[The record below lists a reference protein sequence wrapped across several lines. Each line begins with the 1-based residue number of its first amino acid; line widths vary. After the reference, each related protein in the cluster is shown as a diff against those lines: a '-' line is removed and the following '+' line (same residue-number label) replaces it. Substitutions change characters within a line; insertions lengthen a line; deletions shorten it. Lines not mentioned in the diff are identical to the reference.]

1 MKESEGKYAVLS
13 GGKTDSEADI
23 WNEEELAK
31 ILNFDGVSFNKDLD
45 PGLEYGSSA
54 GSSRESESSS
64 SLEGEAEAQG
74 EAESELF
81 VPLKGVSA
89 SEAKPSA
96 LRQNSMA
103 DMFEDPST
111 VATKPTLA
119 KNPFAKVSVVG
130 AMLGVAFLV
139 AAVFLSGIMGEK
151 KPDTVKVQASPSVE
165 PKPKAEG
172 GVKQDV
178 GDYKTQA
185 AVGSQQ
191 QKLSAIESERNA
203 RAPKTSNLAVPKNS
217 QSNSNLKSPSA
228 QKTPAPAAPD
238 PTPVPSATV
247 SDSVRSPAAV
257 PDPLPDRSYLPSPPA
272 IALDV
277 ERPAPRIEPQPRVQ
291 SIPAVQEQPPKIQSQ
306 SPRSVSPVPPPDPR
320 QQWAE
325 LAALGSF
332 GQGSKNAALETP
344 TLASAIPPV
353 LNPGTLRNGALQ
365 APTLASASPPVLN
378 PGAARNG
385 ALQAPTLASA
395 SPPVLNPGAVQ
406 EQPVPRDGVTN
417 FRSAVSVAAQAS
429 SPDDLGRVAVP
440 PTVDATVAPVDAP
453 GLVVFAGQSLSGTL
467 AVPAVAFSGSS
478 AASSEAV
485 GERFAVS
492 LKMPLMAQDGTVAL
506 PQSALII
513 FQVDRVLTNGYV
525 EAHAVAA
532 VDGLAEYR
540 LPRNAVSV
548 RGRKGEPL
556 MATRRT
562 TGGSDL
568 FRMDMTAF
576 VLGAAQQ
583 VGERLNQPTSESST
597 QSVFG
602 SSSSVTRG
610 SPNIWGAVM
619 QGGAT
624 PVLQQVLQRNQQASA
639 EIQSR
644 PPLWYVPAKTEVLI
658 FVNSSFELGR

>member
-1 MKESEGKYAVLS
+1 MKESEGKYAVLP

-31 ILNFDGVSFNKDLD
+31 ILNFDGVSFKKDLD
-45 PGLEYGSSA
+45 PGLEYGSPT

-64 SLEGEAEAQG
+64 EPEGEGETENEPKSEAEGEAEG
-74 EAESELF
+74 EFFGSLS
-81 VPLKGVSA
+81 GVSG
-89 SEAKPSA
+89 SEGVAATP
-96 LRQNSMA
+96 RRNSMA
-103 DMFEDPST
+103 DMFEDPSNA
-111 VATKPTLA
+111 ATKPTLA

-130 AMLGVAFLV
+130 AMLGVAFLI

-151 KPDTVKVQASPSVE
+151 KPETVKVQASPSPE

-191 QKLSAIESERNA
+191 QKLSAIESERNS
-203 RAPKTSNLAVPKNS
+203 RAPKTSNLAVPKDS
-217 QSNSNLKSPSA
+217 SSDSNLKSPSA
-228 QKTPAPAAPD
+228 QKTPAPTAIDTPAPTAASLP
-238 PTPVPSATV
+238 PV
-247 SDSVRSPAAV
+247 SDSVRSQAVV
-257 PDPLPDRSYLPSPPA
+257 PDPLPDRSYLPPPPA
-272 IALDV
+272 RVLDV
-277 ERPAPRIEPQPRVQ
+277 ERPAPRIQPPPRVQ
-291 SIPAVQEQPPKIQSQ
+291 SIPVVREQPQRIQIPP
-306 SPRSVSPVPPPDPR
+306 PRPASPVPPPDPHR
-320 QQWAE
+320 QWAQ

-332 GQGSKNAALETP
+332 GQGSKNGALE
-344 TLASAIPPV
+344 
-353 LNPGTLRNGALQ
+353 

-378 PGAARNG
+378 PGAVRNG
-385 ALQAPTLASA
+385 TLEADAGVSA

-417 FRSAVSVAAQAS
+417 FRSAVSVAARAS
-429 SPDDLGRVAVP
+429 SPDDLGGRAVP
-440 PTVDATVAPVDAP
+440 PPTGETVAPVDAP
-453 GLVVFAGQSLSGTL
+453 GLVVFAGQSLAGTL

-478 AASSEAV
+478 ASPSEGV

-548 RGRKGEPL
+548 RGRSGEPL
-556 MATRRT
+556 MAKRRT

-597 QSVFG
+597 QSAFG

-610 SPNIWGAVM
+610 SPNILGAVM

-624 PVLQQVLQRNQQASA
+624 PVLQQILQRNQQASA

>member
-1 MKESEGKYAVLS
+1 MKESEGKYAVLP

-31 ILNFDGVSFNKDLD
+31 ILNFDGVSFKKDLD

-64 SLEGEAEAQG
+64 ESEGEREAEGEAEG
-74 EAESELF
+74 EFFAS
-81 VPLKGVSA
+81 LKGVSG
-89 SEAKPSA
+89 SEALAAAP
-96 LRQNSMA
+96 RRNSMA
-103 DMFEDPST
+103 DMFEDPSNA
-111 VATKPTLA
+111 ATKPTLA

-130 AMLGVAFLV
+130 AMLGVAFLI

-151 KPDTVKVQASPSVE
+151 KPDTVKVQASPSPE

-191 QKLSAIESERNA
+191 QKLSAIESERNS
-203 RAPKTSNLAVPKNS
+203 RAPKTSNLRVPKDS
-217 QSNSNLKSPSA
+217 QPDNLKSPSA

-238 PTPVPSATV
+238 PTPAPSATV
-247 SDSVRSPAAV
+247 SDSVRSPASV
-257 PDPLPDRSYLPSPPA
+257 PDPPPDRSYLPPPPA
-272 IALDV
+272 RVLDV
-277 ERPAPRIEPQPRVQ
+277 EKPAPRIQPPPRVQ
-291 SIPAVQEQPPKIQSQ
+291 SIPVVREQPQRIQIPP
-306 SPRSVSPVPPPDPR
+306 PRPASLVPPLDPHR
-320 QQWAE
+320 QWAQ

-332 GQGSKNAALETP
+332 GQGSKNGALE
-344 TLASAIPPV
+344 
-353 LNPGTLRNGALQ
+353 

-378 PGAARNG
+378 PGAVRNG
-385 ALQAPTLASA
+385 ALEAPAGASA

-429 SPDDLGRVAVP
+429 SPDDLGGRAVP
-440 PTVDATVAPVDAP
+440 PPTGETVAPVDAP
-453 GLVVFAGQSLSGTL
+453 GLVVFAGQSLAGTL

-478 AASSEAV
+478 ASPSEGV

-506 PQSALII
+506 PQSALVI

-556 MATRRT
+556 MATRRI

-597 QSVFG
+597 QSAFG

-610 SPNIWGAVM
+610 SPNILGAVM

-624 PVLQQVLQRNQQASA
+624 PVLQQILQRNQQASA

>member
-1 MKESEGKYAVLS
+1 MKELEGKYAVLP

-31 ILNFDGVSFNKDLD
+31 ILNFDGVSFKKDLD
-45 PGLEYGSSA
+45 PGLEYGSPT

-64 SLEGEAEAQG
+64 EPEGEGEAEG
-74 EAESELF
+74 EAEGEFFAS
-81 VPLKGVSA
+81 LKGVSG
-89 SEAKPSA
+89 SEAVAAAP
-96 LRQNSMA
+96 RRNSMA
-103 DMFEDPST
+103 DMFEDPNNA
-111 VATKPTLA
+111 ATKPTLA

-130 AMLGVAFLV
+130 AMLGVAFLI

-151 KPDTVKVQASPSVE
+151 KPDTVKVQASPSPE

-191 QKLSAIESERNA
+191 QKLSAIESQRNS
-203 RAPKTSNLAVPKNS
+203 RAPKTSNLAVPKDS
-217 QSNSNLKSPSA
+217 QSSNLKSPSP
-228 QKTPAPAAPD
+228 QKTPAPATIDNPAPTAA
-238 PTPVPSATV
+238 PLPLV
-247 SDSVRSPAAV
+247 SDSVRSPTPV
-257 PDPLPDRSYLPSPPA
+257 PDPLPERSYLPPPPA
-272 IALDV
+272 RVLDV
-277 ERPAPRIEPQPRVQ
+277 ERPAPRIQPPPRVQ
-291 SIPAVQEQPPKIQSQ
+291 SIPVVREQPQRIQSP
-306 SPRSVSPVPPPDPR
+306 SPTPVRVPPPDPR
-320 QQWAE
+320 QQWAQ

-332 GQGSKNAALETP
+332 GQGSKNGALE
-344 TLASAIPPV
+344 ADA
-353 LNPGTLRNGALQ
+353 G
-365 APTLASASPPVLN
+365 
-378 PGAARNG
+378 
-385 ALQAPTLASA
+385 ASA
-395 SPPVLNPGAVQ
+395 SPPVLNPGAVRNGTL
-406 EQPVPRDGVTN
+406 EADAGVSASPPLLSPGAVPELPVPRDGVTN
-417 FRSAVSVAAQAS
+417 FRSAVSVAARAS
-429 SPDDLGRVAVP
+429 SPDDLGSRAVP
-440 PTVDATVAPVDAP
+440 PPTGETVAPVDAP
-453 GLVVFAGQSLSGTL
+453 GLVVFAGQSLAGTL

-478 AASSEAV
+478 ASPSEGV

-492 LKMPLMAQDGTVAL
+492 LKMPLMSPDGTVAL

-548 RGRKGEPL
+548 RGRSGEPL

-597 QSVFG
+597 QSAFG

-610 SPNIWGAVM
+610 SPNILGAVM

-624 PVLQQVLQRNQQASA
+624 PVLQQILQRNQQASA

-658 FVNSSFELGR
+658 FVNSSFYLGR

>member
-1 MKESEGKYAVLS
+1 MKESEGKYAVLP

-45 PGLEYGSSA
+45 PGLEYGSPA

-64 SLEGEAEAQG
+64 EPEGEGEAEG
-74 EAESELF
+74 EAEGEFFAS
-81 VPLKGVSA
+81 LKGVSG
-89 SEAKPSA
+89 SEALASA
-96 LRQNSMA
+96 RSQNSMA
-103 DMFEDPST
+103 DMFEDPSSA
-111 VATKPTLA
+111 ATKPTLA

-130 AMLGVAFLV
+130 AMLGVAFLI

-151 KPDTVKVQASPSVE
+151 KPDTVKVQASPSPE
-165 PKPKAEG
+165 PKPKVEG

-191 QKLSAIESERNA
+191 QKLSAIESERNS
-203 RAPKTSNLAVPKNS
+203 RAPKTSNLAVPKDS
-217 QSNSNLKSPSA
+217 QSGSNLKSPSP
-228 QKTPAPAAPD
+228 QKTPAPTAIDTPAPTAAPL
-238 PTPVPSATV
+238 PPV
-247 SDSVRSPAAV
+247 SDSVRSQAVV
-257 PDPLPDRSYLPSPPA
+257 PDPLPDRSYLPPPPA
-272 IALDV
+272 RVLDV
-277 ERPAPRIEPQPRVQ
+277 EKPAPRIQPPPRVQ
-291 SIPAVQEQPPKIQSQ
+291 SIPVVREQPQRIQIP
-306 SPRSVSPVPPPDPR
+306 PRPAPVPPPDPR
-320 QQWAE
+320 QQWAQ

-332 GQGSKNAALETP
+332 GQGSKNGALE
-344 TLASAIPPV
+344 
-353 LNPGTLRNGALQ
+353 
-365 APTLASASPPVLN
+365 APTLASASPSVLN
-378 PGAARNG
+378 PGAVRNG
-385 ALQAPTLASA
+385 TLEAPAGVSA

-429 SPDDLGRVAVP
+429 SPDDLGGRAVP
-440 PTVDATVAPVDAP
+440 SPTGETVAPVDAP
-453 GLVVFAGQSLSGTL
+453 GMVVFAGQSLAGTL

-478 AASSEAV
+478 ASPSEGV

-548 RGRKGEPL
+548 RGRSGEPL
-556 MATRRT
+556 MAKRRT

-597 QSVFG
+597 QSAFG

-610 SPNIWGAVM
+610 SPNILGAVM

-624 PVLQQVLQRNQQASA
+624 PVLQQILQRNQQASA

-658 FVNSSFELGR
+658 FVNSSFYLGR

>member
-1 MKESEGKYAVLS
+1 MKESEGKYAVLP

-31 ILNFDGVSFNKDLD
+31 ILNFDGVSFKKDLD
-45 PGLEYGSSA
+45 PGLEYGSPA
-54 GSSRESESSS
+54 GSSRESEFSSEP
-64 SLEGEAEAQG
+64 EGEGEAQG
-74 EAESELF
+74 ETESEAESEVEGEF
-81 VPLKGVSA
+81 FGPLSGVSGSEGVSSA
-89 SEAKPSA
+89 S
-96 LRQNSMA
+96 RRNSMA
-103 DMFEDPST
+103 DMFEDPSNA
-111 VATKPTLA
+111 ATKPTLA

-130 AMLGVAFLV
+130 AMLGVAFLI

-151 KPDTVKVQASPSVE
+151 KPDTVKVQASPSPE
-165 PKPKAEG
+165 PKPKVEG

-191 QKLSAIESERNA
+191 QKLSAIESERNS
-203 RAPKTSNLAVPKNS
+203 RAPKTSNLAVPKDS
-217 QSNSNLKSPSA
+217 QPDNLKSPSP

-238 PTPVPSATV
+238 PTPAPSATV
-247 SDSVRSPAAV
+247 SDSVRSPAVV
-257 PDPLPDRSYLPSPPA
+257 PNPLPDRSYLPPPPA
-272 IALDV
+272 RVLDV
-277 ERPAPRIEPQPRVQ
+277 ERPAPRIQPPPRVQ
-291 SIPAVQEQPPKIQSQ
+291 SIPVVREQPPRIQSP
-306 SPRSVSPVPPPDPR
+306 SPTPARVPPPDPHR
-320 QQWAE
+320 QWAQ

-332 GQGSKNAALETP
+332 GQGSKN
-344 TLASAIPPV
+344 
-353 LNPGTLRNGALQ
+353 GTLE
-365 APTLASASPPVLN
+365 APAGASASPPVLN
-378 PGAARNG
+378 PGVIRNG
-385 ALQAPTLASA
+385 ALEAPTLASA
-395 SPPVLNPGAVQ
+395 SPPILNPGAVQ

-429 SPDDLGRVAVP
+429 SPDDLGGRAVP
-440 PTVDATVAPVDAP
+440 PATGEMVTPVDAP
-453 GLVVFAGQSLSGTL
+453 GLVVFAGQSLTGTL

-478 AASSEAV
+478 ASPSEGV

-556 MATRRT
+556 MAKRST

-597 QSVFG
+597 QSAFG

-610 SPNIWGAVM
+610 SPNILGAVM

-624 PVLQQVLQRNQQASA
+624 PVLQQILQRNQQASA